1 VNFFR
6 EIFVDLVD
14 KRLWPVAAVLVGA
27 LVIVPLVL
35 SKSSSST
42 ETRAAIPSPVHAA
55 DVPGQRVSLGG
66 DQPTVSVH
74 GKQRDPFTQQFVP
87 KTATVTAGLGAA
99 VAQAASST
107 TTPSLATTPAGVGS
121 SGSTSSGGTGSSGSS
136 GGSSKPTSSSGPA
149 SQVVEVKFGKAAGR
163 LKTYKLS
170 ALNAL
175 PGNGDPILIF
185 TGLLKDGK
193 TAVFLVTSDATSQG
207 DGKCSPTATVCAS
220 LLMKADQ
227 VEFLDVVDTGGTTV
241 QYELDMQGVLHK

>member
-1 VNFFR
+1 MNFFR
-6 EIFVDLVD
+6 DLFVDLVD

-27 LVIVPLVL
+27 LVVVPLVL
-35 SKSSSST
+35 SKSPST
-42 ETRAAIPSPVHAA
+42 TQTRAAVAPAVSGP

-66 DQPTVSVH
+66 EPTVSVH
-74 GKQRDPFTQQFVP
+74 GEERDPFKQQFVQQQ
-87 KTATVTAGLGAA
+87 AAVSGLGAA

-107 TTPSLATTPAGVGS
+107 ATPSLTTTPSSV
-121 SGSTSSGGTGSSGSS
+121 SSGGGTSSSGTSGSGSSGSS
-136 GGSSKPTSSSGPA
+136 GSSKTTSSSGPT
-149 SQVVEVKFGKAAGR
+149 SQIEVKFGKATSK
-163 LKTYKLS
+163 LKTYKLN

-175 PGNGDPILIF
+175 PGNGDPLLIF

-207 DGKCSPTATVCAS
+207 DGKCSPSGTVCAS

-227 VEFLDVVDTGGTTV
+227 VEFLDVVDASGTTV